1 MQMKTGPVAYVVG
14 PDGDVLTL
22 ANLPPPDT
30 VRWMPRKK
38 ARLVAA
44 VCGGLIS
51 LNEACDRYSL
61 SAEEFGRWKE
71 MFDEAGL
78 MGLRVT
84 LAPRRPPSVRLPPQA
99 QRHRKGQQQSGAAK
113 QDDAGPAI
121 GREEPA
127 AG

>member
-1 MQMKTGPVAYVVG
+1 VQIKPGPVAYVVG

-51 LNEACDRYSL
+51 LNEACTRYSL
-61 SAEEFGRWKE
+61 SAEEFGRWKSL
-71 MFDEAGL
+71 FDEAGL

-84 LAPRRPPSVRLPPQA
+84 LAPRRRASVRLPAQA
-99 QRHRKGQQQSGAAK
+99 QGHRKGQHQAGDAE

-121 GREEPA
+121 GGQEPA

>member
-22 ANLPPPDT
+22 ADLPPPDT

-51 LNEACDRYSL
+51 LNEACTRYSL
-61 SAEEFGRWKE
+61 SAEEFGVWKSL
-71 MFDEAGL
+71 FDEAGL

-84 LAPRRPPSVRLPPQA
+84 MAPRRPSSMRLPPQT
-99 QRHRKGQQQSGAAK
+99 QGQRKGQQESGDAE

-121 GREEPA
+121 SRQEPA
-127 AG
+127 A